1 MNGLNERIKEIRTAL
16 GLNQESFGA
25 KLGIKKAAVSRI
37 ESGAVNLTE
46 ANIILICEKF
56 NVRRDW
62 LLNGT
67 GEMFQPNSQDAVDAL
82 AEQYDLTPLE
92 RDMVENY
99 CRLSKAQRLAFWDVM
114 QKIIDK
120 HPSIQ
125 VAGISD
131 VSKANQLKGV
141 KVFSGT
147 NAMVDCIENCE
158 YDLLVNAVVGFR
170 GLKPTLTSLKK
181 GIDVALANKESLVAG
196 GVLVRKTLHETN
208 TKLYPID
215 SEHSA
220 IFQSLQ
226 GNRNEDVKRLIITA
240 SGGSF
245 RDKSRDELSDVTV
258 EQTLKH
264 PNWNMGKRIT
274 VDSATM
280 VNKGFEVIE
289 AHYLFDLPYDK
300 IDTVL
305 HRQSIV
311 HSMVEYNDNAIIA
324 QLGSADMR
332 LPIQYALCYPD
343 RPVLKEDHPLDMTK
357 TMDLNFKEMDYVRYP
372 MLKLAYEIGKKEGN
386 LGAVFN
392 GADEQ
397 AVQLFLEKKISFL
410 QIEESIEQACKNAK
424 YIENPTIEQLE
435 ASDAWARKFVIE
447 YWD

>member
-1 MNGLNERIKEIRTAL
+1 MKRILLLGATGSIGLQTVDVIEQHPDKFCL
-16 GLNQESFGA
+16 V
-25 KLGIKKAAVSRI
+25 GIAA
-37 ESGAVNLTE
+37 GHQA
-46 ANIILICEKF
+46 
-56 NVRRDW
+56 
-62 LLNGT
+62 
-67 GEMFQPNSQDAVDAL
+67 
-82 AEQYDLTPLE
+82 
-92 RDMVENY
+92 
-99 CRLSKAQRLAFWDVM
+99 DVM

-131 VSKANQLKGV
+131 ASKTNQLKGV